1 MKIGPKIKNGGLLSC
16 RTATIRFFW
25 SKYIG
30 NHINILI
37 TDQCVQKNPKKPV
50 FYMKN
55 GPKKKCGIFWVS
67 GQNTWEITLKTL
79 KNLKAYETP
88 PVRLDYIYY
97 QIIYA
102 S

>member
-1 MKIGPKIKNGGLLSC
+1 MAELLSC
-16 RTATIRFFW
+16 RTPTIRFLW

-30 NHINILI
+30 NNINILI

-67 GQNTWEITLKTL
+67 GPPAIDSAGQNTWEITLKTL

-88 PVRLDYIYY
+88 PVRLD
-97 QIIYA
+97 
-102 S
+102 